1 MKIINTEFIKG
12 NTEFYDFDISI
23 IFLNKKDSKKSGY
36 YITFLPIFK
45 YEHSFDKL
53 NEFKLGKQVSS
64 NINED
69 EEILY
74 KILKNRKELYKKY
87 ILEMEKILM
96 EEHLKTKL
104 NKDDKLSNKEDYI
117 ENINYSTIQENNT
130 ESLRDIE
137 KKIISYH
144 EAGHALIGII
154 LQNIKIEKISI
165 IPNEESLGCISN
177 TIEKQ
182 PYLYTETELFNKIK
196 FLLAGK
202 VAEELI
208 FNEHSTGCYDDLK
221 ESSSIAIDMVCKYA
235 MGNNSLIFINP
246 INNREITPENM
257 KKIETILYK
266 ANKET
271 FDTLKKYKV
280 ELIEIANELYKRKE
294 LHAKDVEKILKNS
307 ANKKSD
313 Y

>member
-130 ESLRDIE
+130 ELLRDIE

-221 ESSSIAIDMVCKYA
+221 ESSNIAIDMVCKYA

-271 FDTLKKYKV
+271 FDILKEHKV
-280 ELIEIANELYKRKE
+280 ELEKVANELYKRKE
-294 LHAKDVEKILKNS
+294 IYAKDVEKILKSNT
-307 ANKKSD
+307 KKSD